1 MIYMAG
7 FGAIA
12 VTIVG
17 LPGWVTPT
25 PMQGIL
31 MGVLSVT
38 GVIAQLLLIQALKY
52 ATAATLQ
59 PFNYTLLVFA
69 SLIGLIIFGELPDL
83 WTVVGAAL
91 VIIGGMY
98 AIKSKT

>member
-1 MIYMAG
+1 MA
-7 FGAIA
+7 
-12 VTIVG
+12 
-17 LPGWVTPT
+17 
-25 PMQGIL
+25 
-31 MGVLSVT
+31 VLSLT
-38 GVIAQLLLIQALKY
+38 GVIAQLFLIQALKY

-69 SLIGLIIFGELPDL
+69 TLIGLIFFGELPDT
-83 WTVVGAAL
+83 WTVAGAAL